1 MENKIY
7 IVGLYTGRNSYKV
20 IQDAGEDGD
29 IIGYAM
35 IQDDNCGGIIAS
47 HYSSGL
53 HWLKHDMGLTSDL
66 KHDIYKELFDD
77 NYELVFA
84 GTFNTE
90 KELDEWAGKIF
101 NQGDK

>member
-1 MENKIY
+1 MKETIY
-7 IVGLYTGRNSYKV
+7 IVGLYTGRNSYGV
-20 IQDAGEDGD
+20 IQDAREDGD

-35 IQDDNCGGIIAS
+35 VKDGDMVAIIAS

-53 HWLKHDMGLTSDL
+53 SWLKIDMGLIGNS
-66 KHDIYKELFDD
+66 KHDVYKELFGD

-90 KELDEWAGKIF
+90 RELDEWAGRTFKE
-101 NQGDK
+101 KK